1 MLKKL
6 KKLKNYWI
14 RRQIRLEEEA
24 DLRLKMRDLSWFDR
38 RKELKNNRLAAD
50 ILSCK

>member
-6 KKLKNYWI
+6 KLYWI

-24 DLRLKMRDLSWFDR
+24 DFLLKIRDLSWFDR
-38 RKELKNNRLAAD
+38 LKEMKNYRRAAE
-50 ILSCK
+50 ILD